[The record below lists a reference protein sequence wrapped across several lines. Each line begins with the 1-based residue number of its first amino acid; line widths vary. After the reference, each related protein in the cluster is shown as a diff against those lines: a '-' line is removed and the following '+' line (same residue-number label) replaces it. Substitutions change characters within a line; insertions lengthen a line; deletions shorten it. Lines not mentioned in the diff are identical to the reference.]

1 MERKFSDEFVNVIN
15 VRQCLENCIY
25 ELLNVLLCFCIVYGG
40 ISFFVYDKSFDFVPL
55 KVLLCFLAVIL
66 VPRLKKSLSEGKYS
80 FVEENISLK
89 RLGSPFALL
98 MTLYTAIIPTFII
111 SSLGSDG
118 DQVTFMIIG
127 CLILA
132 LIFNFSNFQ
141 KAWVNE
147 HKAIKDMDEIVI
159 IHRLSSE
166 LDNIIRIV
174 LLICAVMPSFDPIC
188 LALAFYFFRKTH
200 RKDLLGDAQY
210 ISQFLDDEY
219 HNERNKKEAEEKA
232 ACDEETAKYAPM
244 LSSEAANVRSTLVPY
259 FLWFHREGLSKYHY
273 IAFFILAALSIY
285 LFTTWSGVAV
295 PTYASLVAIALVA
308 TNLVVAFLG
317 SWAALKNDPKQILS
331 ASSSSIGLWR
341 YIAVVMLLTIAVPA
355 FYLYGGYLFDQ
366 NWQFPIEP
374 VLVGLF
380 IHYFACEAAWKHNGR
395 LDKNITED
403 LKELDK
409 KIYTRLFYP
418 NVFIKLA
425 LVDCFVLAPFF
436 TNCIYHIAAMLLIVL
451 CDAYMPYKKALNG
464 LVEEWKNSKN

>member
-25 ELLNVLLCFCIVYGG
+25 EFLNVLLFICIAYGG
-40 ISFFVYDKSFDFVPL
+40 ISFFVYDKGFEFVPL

-66 VPRLKKSLSEGKYS
+66 VPRLKKSLSEGKYN
-80 FVEENISLK
+80 FVEENISVK

-98 MTLYTAIIPTFII
+98 MALYTVFIPAIVI
-111 SSLGSDG
+111 SSLGRDDG
-118 DQVTFMIIG
+118 QIVFMIIG

-132 LIFNFSNFQ
+132 LMFNFSSFQ
-141 KAWVNE
+141 KGWINE

-219 HNERNKKEAEEKA
+219 HNERDKKEAEEKA

-244 LSSEAANVRSTLVPY
+244 LSGEAANVQSTLVPY
-259 FLWFHREGLSKYHY
+259 FLWFHRDGLNKCHY
-273 IAFFILAALSIY
+273 ITFLVLAALSIY

-317 SWAALKNDPKQILS
+317 SRAALKKDPKQILS
-331 ASSSSIGLWR
+331 ANISPIGLWK
-341 YIAVVMLLTIAVPA
+341 YVVMVMLLTIAVPA

-366 NWQFPIEP
+366 NWQFPTGL
-374 VLVGLF
+374 VLVGL
-380 IHYFACEAAWKHNGR
+380 IMHYFACEAAWKHNGR
-395 LDKNITED
+395 LDKDITED
-403 LKELDK
+403 LKVLDK
-409 KIYTRLFYP
+409 KIFTRLFYP
-418 NVFIKLA
+418 NIFIKLA

-436 TNCIYHIAAMLLIVL
+436 ANCFYHIAAMLLIIL
-451 CDAYMPYKKALNG
+451 CDAYTPYKKALSG
-464 LVEEWKNSKN
+464 LVVEWKNSKN